1 MLLSALPLGMVDT
14 AWAISSRDTVVD
26 SGTCGGTLNN
36 SQLMKWTLTS
46 DGTLTISG
54 EGNMFGAP
62 WSQYK
67 SKIKKVVIGEGVK
80 SISDNAFHYYENLRS
95 VSLPSTLTS
104 IGEAAFWACSSLQSI
119 TLPNNLTNIGLNAF
133 RACHSLTQVLIPAS
147 VTSIDGSAFECCTG
161 LTDVVFEG
169 NSLEFGSGATFYDCT
184 SLKNV
189 FFNGTRADWTAS
201 RGSSGSVLPAAAQIY
216 YKNDLISSGTCG
228 DNSSGN
234 NTQWKLTKAGT
245 LIITVGTGYT
255 EGGIADFAYGKAP
268 WYQDIYD
275 SGIRCLIIGSGIKT
289 IGSYAFADC
298 TDLAEIIVP
307 DGVISIGNGAFLQN
321 SGAKRV
327 VLPPSTVYI
336 GHGALRDCSALTS
349 VSLPDSMSNR
359 LFLDMF
365 EGCTNL
371 KSVDIPD
378 GITDIYEGDLASC
391 PNWTDIYYDNW
402 GRVWNRV
409 VSNVRDSIP
418 DRMNVHFK
426 DNIYDSGSCGEN
438 VTWTLTADGTLTISG
453 TGAMTD
459 YTYDSRSPWYSC
471 RTYIKRVVMQQGV
484 TSIGGDAFWD
494 CSGLTSVTIPDGVT
508 SIGGDAFW
516 DCSGLT
522 SVTIPDGVTSIGGY
536 AFRGC
541 SGLTSVTIPEGVTSI
556 GDYAFD
562 NCSSLTDI
570 YYGGY
575 GTDWQKLNV
584 SIPTSATVH
593 FKDNIYGKGDCGIN
607 VTWELTGDGT
617 LIISG
622 TGRISNYSHDNNAPW
637 YSCRAYI
644 KRVVIQ
650 QGVRAIGDR
659 AFWDCSGLTS
669 VTIPDGVTSIGDYA
683 FAYCVSLTSATIP
696 EGVTSIGWS
705 AFENCTA
712 LTFMTIPEGVTS
724 IGNSAFSGCSGL
736 TSVTI
741 PSSVTSIGW
750 SAFKNCTALT
760 FMTIPESVTYI
771 SGEVFSNCVR
781 LARVTIPKSV
791 TEIGSKAFY
800 YCDSLTDV
808 YYAGTAA
815 DWAKISISEGNED
828 LTSAALRC
836 APASLSAPT
845 VTGGNDSQGRPTLK
859 WKAVSGAAKYEVY
872 RARSKD
878 GDYIKYSTV
887 TGTSYTN
894 ISYIENG
901 NTYYYKVR
909 ALDASGTAGAWSS
922 VVSVTYKQ
930 TLPAPIVTGGNDS
943 QGRPTLKWKAVSGAA
958 KYEVYRAR
966 SKNGDYIKYSTVTGT
981 SYTNTSYIENGNTYY
996 YKVRALKSSG
1006 TAGAW
1011 SSIVSVTYKQTL
1023 PAPTVTGGN
1032 DAQGRPT
1039 LKWNAVS
1046 GAAKYEVYRAR
1057 SRDGSYSKYS
1067 TVTGTSYTNT
1077 SYIEDGNTYY
1087 YKVRALDA
1095 NGTAGA
1101 WSSIVSVTYKQTLP
1115 APTVTGGND
1124 SQGRPT
1130 LKWKAVTGAAK
1141 YEVYRARSKDGDYIK
1156 YSTVTGTSYTN
1167 TSYIENGNTY
1177 YYKVRALDANGTAGA
1192 WSSVVSV
1199 TYKQT
1204 LPAPA
1209 VTGGNDSQG
1218 RPTLKWKAV
1227 TGAAKYEV
1235 YRARSKDGDYI
1246 KYSTVTGT
1254 SYTNTS
1260 YIENGNTYYYK
1271 VRALD
1276 ANGTAGAWSSVV
1288 SVTYKQTLPAPTV
1301 TGGNDAQ
1308 GRPTLTWKAVTG
1320 AAKYEVYRAR
1330 SKDGD
1335 YIKYSTVTGTSYTNT
1350 SYIENGNTYY
1360 YKVRALD
1367 ANGTAGAWSSIVSVT
1382 YRKPAAATVA
1392 SGKCGDSAKWTLDA
1406 AGTLTISG
1414 SGKTWDFI
1422 DEDWNANAPWYD
1434 ASLRLRIKKV
1444 VVEKGITYVGTRAFY
1459 DCSEMTSVSLPTTLE
1474 TMGADVFMYCTGLT
1488 SVTIP
1493 DGVTFISGDFFLGC
1507 TSLKSVTL
1515 PDSLRNIGGCTFM
1528 YCASLT
1534 SVRLP
1539 ANLRYITWRMF
1550 KDCTSL
1556 TSVTIP
1562 RGTVEVKKE
1571 AFDGCTSLKNV
1582 TFTGSA
1588 ADWKGVTIRP
1598 GNTALTSAAIKCIGS
1613 TVLTAPTLTLSV
1625 SKKGQPTLKWSA
1637 VSGAAGYQLW
1647 CSYDGGNDYDPS
1659 YRWLANNDKTATSY
1673 TVPADTL
1680 KKGQTYTF
1688 KVRAVTSSGAVGSFS
1703 KEVTFTYNPA
1713 ASLPAPTVTGG
1724 NDAQGRPT
1732 LKWNAVSGAA
1742 KYEVYRARS
1751 LNGDYIKYS
1760 TVTGT
1765 SYTNISYIENGNTYY
1780 YKVRALDANGT
1791 AGAWSSIVSVTYRK
1805 PAAATVASGKCGDSA
1820 KWTLDAAGTLTITG
1834 AGPMADYGAYGPW
1847 YIAHLTDIKKV
1858 VVQEGVTTIGD
1869 HAFANLSYVTSV
1881 TIPSSIT
1888 SIGAHAFEKC
1898 RLGGAVTLPEGLTAI
1913 GDFAFS
1919 GSGMASLTLPES
1931 LRTIGNSA
1939 FLFCSLRELTIPDG
1953 VTSIGT
1959 GAFCNASLT
1968 SVKLPAS
1975 GVTLGDSLFQECEN
1989 LTDVT
1994 LPADLTVIGP
2004 SMFEN
2009 CGSLKNV
2016 TIPSGVTHIGNAAF
2030 AACEALPEI
2039 RLPDGMEALGSEAFV
2054 GCRAVTKVYI
2064 PRSLTSIGEAAFR
2077 ICEGLTDVYY
2087 GGTAAEWLAI
2097 SVADRNDPLLNA
2109 ALHCTGQSASRLDVP
2124 AMTLGEDCSDGKPTV
2139 WWPAVTGAERYEI
2152 WRAQAASD
2160 GSAPAASAYTLIVS
2174 ADVTFHKDT
2183 TAEADT
2189 WYYYKVRAVSGS
2201 TYSDFSQ
2208 EARRYCEAPPTMDT
2222 PEITSLEL
2230 DDSGKPVLTWRTV
2243 EGAARYQVFRS
2254 EDNGFSYSPMGTVL
2268 PTGSDTITWT
2278 DTTAV
2283 SGTGYYYG
2291 VGCYD
2296 DNGHYSSF
2304 GGGEWWVTA
2313 R

>member
-1 MLLSALPLGMVDT
+1 MTAHIRKKENGFRRSLYLCDFSVFAKKTSILCSQLIEITQKRVYPIVVMTCRHIPAEIIKKRGVSVKKRILSILLAVLMLLSALPLGMVDT
-14 AWAISSRDTVVD
+14 A
-26 SGTCGGTLNN
+26 
-36 SQLMKWTLTS
+36 
-46 DGTLTISG
+46 
-54 EGNMFGAP
+54 
-62 WSQYK
+62 Y
-67 SKIKKVVIGEGVK
+67 
-80 SISDNAFHYYENLRS
+80 
-95 VSLPSTLTS
+95 
-104 IGEAAFWACSSLQSI
+104 
-119 TLPNNLTNIGLNAF
+119 
-133 RACHSLTQVLIPAS
+133 
-147 VTSIDGSAFECCTG
+147 
-161 LTDVVFEG
+161 
-169 NSLEFGSGATFYDCT
+169 
-184 SLKNV
+184 
-189 FFNGTRADWTAS
+189 
-201 RGSSGSVLPAAAQIY
+201 AAA
-216 YKNDLISSGTCG
+216 LASGKCG
-228 DNSSGN
+228 D
-234 NTQWKLTKAGT
+234 
-245 LIITVGTGYT
+245 
-255 EGGIADFAYGKAP
+255 
-268 WYQDIYD
+268 
-275 SGIRCLIIGSGIKT
+275 
-289 IGSYAFADC
+289 
-298 TDLAEIIVP
+298 
-307 DGVISIGNGAFLQN
+307 
-321 SGAKRV
+321 
-327 VLPPSTVYI
+327 
-336 GHGALRDCSALTS
+336 SA
-349 VSLPDSMSNR
+349 
-359 LFLDMF
+359 
-365 EGCTNL
+365 
-371 KSVDIPD
+371 
-378 GITDIYEGDLASC
+378 
-391 PNWTDIYYDNW
+391 
-402 GRVWNRV
+402 
-409 VSNVRDSIP
+409 
-418 DRMNVHFK
+418 
-426 DNIYDSGSCGEN
+426 
-438 VTWTLTADGTLTISG
+438 TWTLDNTGTLTISG
-453 TGAMTD
+453 TGA
-459 YTYDSRSPWYSC
+459 TYNYDMDDDGNSAAPWCTKARIQRVNKVVVNSGITELGYSMFSNC
-471 RTYIKRVVMQQGV
+471 TQ
-484 TSIGGDAFWD
+484 
-494 CSGLTSVTIPDGVT
+494 LTSVSLP
-508 SIGGDAFW
+508 
-516 DCSGLT
+516 SGLKR
-522 SVTIPDGVTSIGGY
+522 IGSCL
-536 AFRGC
+536 FLGC
-541 SGLTSVTIPEGVTSI
+541 TRL
-556 GDYAFD
+556 
-562 NCSSLTDI
+562 
-570 YYGGY
+570 
-575 GTDWQKLNV
+575 
-584 SIPTSATVH
+584 SA
-593 FKDNIYGKGDCGIN
+593 I
-607 VTWELTGDGT
+607 
-617 LIISG
+617 
-622 TGRISNYSHDNNAPW
+622 
-637 YSCRAYI
+637 
-644 KRVVIQ
+644 
-650 QGVRAIGDR
+650 
-659 AFWDCSGLTS
+659 
-669 VTIPDGVTSIGDYA
+669 
-683 FAYCVSLTSATIP
+683 
-696 EGVTSIGWS
+696 
-705 AFENCTA
+705 
-712 LTFMTIPEGVTS
+712 
-724 IGNSAFSGCSGL
+724 
-736 TSVTI
+736 TI
-741 PSSVTSIGW
+741 PSSVTTIESNAFTHCDSIAAITLPGGLRTMGDAVCSQMAKLTTATVSGGVTYLSNYAFNDCPSLKTITLPNTVKSIGIC
-750 SAFKNCTALT
+750 AFRYDTALKDVY
-760 FMTIPESVTYI
+760 FNGSVTQWTSI
-771 SGEVFSNCVR
+771 Q
-781 LARVTIPKSV
+781 I
-791 TEIGSKAFY
+791 
-800 YCDSLTDV
+800 
-808 YYAGTAA
+808 AG
-815 DWAKISISEGNED
+815 EGN
-828 LTSAALRC
+828 SALYNADVHC
-836 APASLSAPT
+836 TGLSAPT

-859 WKAVSGAAKYEVY
+859 WKAVTGAAKYEVY
-872 RARSKD
+872 RARSLN

-909 ALDASGTAGAWSS
+909 ALKSDGTAGAWSS
-922 VVSVTYKQ
+922 IVSVTYRAASTG
-930 TLPAPIVTGGNDS
+930 TLAAPTVTGGNDS
-943 QGRPTLKWKAVSGAA
+943 QGRPTLKWK
-958 KYEVYRAR
+958 
-966 SKNGDYIKYSTVTGT
+966 
-981 SYTNTSYIENGNTYY
+981 
-996 YKVRALKSSG
+996 
-1006 TAGAW
+1006 
-1011 SSIVSVTYKQTL
+1011 
-1023 PAPTVTGGN
+1023 
-1032 DAQGRPT
+1032 
-1039 LKWNAVS
+1039 AVS

-1087 YKVRALDA
+1087 YKVRALKSD
-1095 NGTAGA
+1095 
-1101 WSSIVSVTYKQTLP
+1101 
-1115 APTVTGGND
+1115 
-1124 SQGRPT
+1124 
-1130 LKWKAVTGAAK
+1130 
-1141 YEVYRARSKDGDYIK
+1141 
-1156 YSTVTGTSYTN
+1156 
-1167 TSYIENGNTY
+1167 
-1177 YYKVRALDANGTAGA
+1177 
-1192 WSSVVSV
+1192 
-1199 TYKQT
+1199 
-1204 LPAPA
+1204 
-1209 VTGGNDSQG
+1209 
-1218 RPTLKWKAV
+1218 
-1227 TGAAKYEV
+1227 
-1235 YRARSKDGDYI
+1235 
-1246 KYSTVTGT
+1246 
-1254 SYTNTS
+1254 
-1260 YIENGNTYYYK
+1260 
-1271 VRALD
+1271 
-1276 ANGTAGAWSSVV
+1276 
-1288 SVTYKQTLPAPTV
+1288 
-1301 TGGNDAQ
+1301 
-1308 GRPTLTWKAVTG
+1308 
-1320 AAKYEVYRAR
+1320 
-1330 SKDGD
+1330 
-1335 YIKYSTVTGTSYTNT
+1335 
-1350 SYIENGNTYY
+1350 
-1360 YKVRALD
+1360 
-1367 ANGTAGAWSSIVSVT
+1367 GTAGAWSSIVSVT

-1444 VVEKGITYVGTRAFY
+1444 VVEKGITYVGIRAFY

-1515 PDSLRNIGGCTFM
+1515 PDSLRNAGGCTFKD
-1528 YCASLT
+1528 CASLT

-1713 ASLPAPTVTGG
+1713 ASLAAPTVTAGLDDQG
-1724 NDAQGRPT
+1724 YPALTWPAVPDAAQ
-1732 LKWNAVSGAA
+1732 
-1742 KYEVYRARS
+1742 YEVYRDAS
-1751 LNGDYIKYS
+1751 EDGNFAQLAA
-1760 TVTGT
+1760 VTSN
-1765 SYTNISYIENGNTYY
+1765 SYTNSAVLTDGAAYY
-1780 YKVRALDANGT
+1780 YKVRALDSDGE
-1791 AGAWSSIVSVTYRK
+1791 AGPFSDVVSVTYTAR
-1805 PAAATVASGKCGDSA
+1805 PALVASGKCGDSA
-1820 KWTLDAAGTLTITG
+1820 SWKLDADGVLTITG

-2087 GGTAAEWLAI
+2087 GGTAAEWATI

-2208 EARRYCEAPPTMDT
+2208 AARRYCEAPPTMDT

>member
-1 MLLSALPLGMVDT
+1 MKKRIQSILLAVLMLLSALPLGMVDT
-14 AWAISSRDTVVD
+14 A
-26 SGTCGGTLNN
+26 
-36 SQLMKWTLTS
+36 
-46 DGTLTISG
+46 
-54 EGNMFGAP
+54 
-62 WSQYK
+62 Y
-67 SKIKKVVIGEGVK
+67 
-80 SISDNAFHYYENLRS
+80 
-95 VSLPSTLTS
+95 
-104 IGEAAFWACSSLQSI
+104 
-119 TLPNNLTNIGLNAF
+119 
-133 RACHSLTQVLIPAS
+133 
-147 VTSIDGSAFECCTG
+147 
-161 LTDVVFEG
+161 
-169 NSLEFGSGATFYDCT
+169 
-184 SLKNV
+184 
-189 FFNGTRADWTAS
+189 
-201 RGSSGSVLPAAAQIY
+201 AAA
-216 YKNDLISSGTCG
+216 LASGKCG
-228 DNSSGN
+228 D
-234 NTQWKLTKAGT
+234 
-245 LIITVGTGYT
+245 
-255 EGGIADFAYGKAP
+255 
-268 WYQDIYD
+268 
-275 SGIRCLIIGSGIKT
+275 
-289 IGSYAFADC
+289 
-298 TDLAEIIVP
+298 
-307 DGVISIGNGAFLQN
+307 
-321 SGAKRV
+321 
-327 VLPPSTVYI
+327 
-336 GHGALRDCSALTS
+336 SA
-349 VSLPDSMSNR
+349 
-359 LFLDMF
+359 
-365 EGCTNL
+365 
-371 KSVDIPD
+371 
-378 GITDIYEGDLASC
+378 
-391 PNWTDIYYDNW
+391 
-402 GRVWNRV
+402 
-409 VSNVRDSIP
+409 
-418 DRMNVHFK
+418 
-426 DNIYDSGSCGEN
+426 
-438 VTWTLTADGTLTISG
+438 TWTLDNTGTLTISG
-453 TGAMTD
+453 TGA
-459 YTYDSRSPWYSC
+459 TYNYDMDDDGNSAAPWCTKARIQRVNKVVVNSGITELGYSMFSNC
-471 RTYIKRVVMQQGV
+471 TQ
-484 TSIGGDAFWD
+484 
-494 CSGLTSVTIPDGVT
+494 LTSVSLP
-508 SIGGDAFW
+508 
-516 DCSGLT
+516 SGLKRIGSCLFLGCT
-522 SVTIPDGVTSIGGY
+522 RLSTI
-536 AFRGC
+536 
-541 SGLTSVTIPEGVTSI
+541 
-556 GDYAFD
+556 
-562 NCSSLTDI
+562 
-570 YYGGY
+570 
-575 GTDWQKLNV
+575 
-584 SIPTSATVH
+584 
-593 FKDNIYGKGDCGIN
+593 
-607 VTWELTGDGT
+607 
-617 LIISG
+617 
-622 TGRISNYSHDNNAPW
+622 
-637 YSCRAYI
+637 
-644 KRVVIQ
+644 
-650 QGVRAIGDR
+650 
-659 AFWDCSGLTS
+659 
-669 VTIPDGVTSIGDYA
+669 
-683 FAYCVSLTSATIP
+683 
-696 EGVTSIGWS
+696 
-705 AFENCTA
+705 
-712 LTFMTIPEGVTS
+712 
-724 IGNSAFSGCSGL
+724 
-736 TSVTI
+736 TI
-741 PSSVTSIGW
+741 PSSVTTIESNAFTHCDSITAITLPGGLRTMGDAVCSQMAKLTTATVSGGVTYLSNYAFNDCPSLKTITLPNTVKSIGIC
-750 SAFKNCTALT
+750 AFRYDTALKDVY
-760 FMTIPESVTYI
+760 FNGSVTQWTSI
-771 SGEVFSNCVR
+771 Q
-781 LARVTIPKSV
+781 I
-791 TEIGSKAFY
+791 
-800 YCDSLTDV
+800 
-808 YYAGTAA
+808 AG
-815 DWAKISISEGNED
+815 EGN
-828 LTSAALRC
+828 SALYNADVHCTGL
-836 APASLSAPT
+836 PAPT
-845 VTGGNDSQGRPTLK
+845 VTGGNDAQGRPTLK
-859 WKAVSGAAKYEVY
+859 WNAVSGAAKYEVY

-909 ALDASGTAGAWSS
+909 ALDANGTAGAWSS

-930 TLPAPIVTGGNDS
+930 TLSAPTVTGGNDS
-943 QGRPTLKWKAVSGAA
+943 QGRPTLKWNAVSGAAKYEVYRARSKDGDYIKYSTVTGTSYTNISYIENGNTYYYKVRALKSDGTAGAWSSIVSVTYRAASTGTLSAPSVTGGKDSQGRPTLKWNAVSGAA

-981 SYTNTSYIENGNTYY
+981 SYTNTSYIEN
-996 YKVRALKSSG
+996 
-1006 TAGAW
+1006 
-1011 SSIVSVTYKQTL
+1011 
-1023 PAPTVTGGN
+1023 
-1032 DAQGRPT
+1032 
-1039 LKWNAVS
+1039 
-1046 GAAKYEVYRAR
+1046 
-1057 SRDGSYSKYS
+1057 
-1067 TVTGTSYTNT
+1067 
-1077 SYIEDGNTYY
+1077 GNTYY

-1130 LKWKAVTGAAK
+1130 LKWNAVTGAAK

-1177 YYKVRALDANGTAGA
+1177 YYKVRALKSDGTAGA

-1199 TYKQT
+1199 TY
-1204 LPAPA
+1204 
-1209 VTGGNDSQG
+1209 
-1218 RPTLKWKAV
+1218 R
-1227 TGAAKYEV
+1227 AA
-1235 YRARSKDGDYI
+1235 S
-1246 KYSTVTGT
+1246 TGT
-1254 SYTNTS
+1254 
-1260 YIENGNTYYYK
+1260 
-1271 VRALD
+1271 
-1276 ANGTAGAWSSVV
+1276 
-1288 SVTYKQTLPAPTV
+1288 
-1301 TGGNDAQ
+1301 
-1308 GRPTLTWKAVTG
+1308 
-1320 AAKYEVYRAR
+1320 
-1330 SKDGD
+1330 
-1335 YIKYSTVTGTSYTNT
+1335 
-1350 SYIENGNTYY
+1350 
-1360 YKVRALD
+1360 
-1367 ANGTAGAWSSIVSVT
+1367 
-1382 YRKPAAATVA
+1382 
-1392 SGKCGDSAKWTLDA
+1392 
-1406 AGTLTISG
+1406 
-1414 SGKTWDFI
+1414 
-1422 DEDWNANAPWYD
+1422 
-1434 ASLRLRIKKV
+1434 
-1444 VVEKGITYVGTRAFY
+1444 
-1459 DCSEMTSVSLPTTLE
+1459 
-1474 TMGADVFMYCTGLT
+1474 
-1488 SVTIP
+1488 
-1493 DGVTFISGDFFLGC
+1493 
-1507 TSLKSVTL
+1507 
-1515 PDSLRNIGGCTFM
+1515 
-1528 YCASLT
+1528 
-1534 SVRLP
+1534 
-1539 ANLRYITWRMF
+1539 
-1550 KDCTSL
+1550 
-1556 TSVTIP
+1556 
-1562 RGTVEVKKE
+1562 
-1571 AFDGCTSLKNV
+1571 
-1582 TFTGSA
+1582 
-1588 ADWKGVTIRP
+1588 
-1598 GNTALTSAAIKCIGS
+1598 
-1613 TVLTAPTLTLSV
+1613 
-1625 SKKGQPTLKWSA
+1625 
-1637 VSGAAGYQLW
+1637 
-1647 CSYDGGNDYDPS
+1647 
-1659 YRWLANNDKTATSY
+1659 
-1673 TVPADTL
+1673 
-1680 KKGQTYTF
+1680 
-1688 KVRAVTSSGAVGSFS
+1688 
-1703 KEVTFTYNPA
+1703 
-1713 ASLPAPTVTGG
+1713 LPAPTVTGG

-1732 LKWNAVSGAA
+1732 LKWNAVTGAA

-1780 YKVRALDANGT
+1780 YKVRALKSDGT

-1820 KWTLDAAGTLTITG
+1820 AWKLDAAGTLTISGSGKTWDFIDEDWNANAPWYDVSLRLRIKKAVVNKGITYVGTWAFRDCAELTSVSLPAGLEEMGSSVFNDCTSLTSVTIPDGVTFISGDFFRGCTSLKSVTLPDSLRETGGCTFMYCTSLTSVRLPATLLSISWQMFKDCKSLTSLTIPRSVVDVKQDAFSGCTALKNVTYTGTTADWKALTIYSGNEALTRANVRCTGSTVLTAPTLTLSVSKKGQPTLKWNAVSGAAGYQIWCSYDSGDGTGPWYHWLTNLDKGTASFTDDRELEKGRTYTYKVRAVTSSGAVGSFSKEVTFTYNPAASLAAPTVTAGLDDQGYPALTWPAVPDAARYEVYRAASEDGDFAQLAAVTSNSYTNSAVLTDGAAYYYKVRALDSDGEAGPFSDVVSVTYTARPALVASGKCGDSASWKLDADGVLTITGAGPMADYSQHASDNCAPWRTYANDIKKVVVQKGVTAIGSYAFASLERVTSVTIPEGVTSIGSSAFENCGLMAYGGLGAVTLPEGLTTIGSSAFSGSYMDSLTLPESLRTIGGAAFEKSHLKTLTIPGGVTSIGNGAFSNSHLTSIQLPDGAQLGAMLFYQCYELTDVTLPADLTVIGDSMFENCTKLTHVTIPSGVTRIEREAFTMCGALEEIRLPEGVETIGVIAFSGCVAMTGAYLPRSLTTIESGAFSACRSLTDVYYGGTAAEWAAISVADRNDPLLNAALHCTGSALVASGKCGDSAAWKLDADGVLTITG

-1959 GAFCNASLT
+1959 GAFCSASLT

-1975 GVTLGDSLFQECEN
+1975 GVTLGDSLFQECEK

-2208 EARRYCEAPPTMDT
+2208 AARRYCEAPPTMDT

>member
-484 TSIGGDAFWD
+484 TSIGDLAFWD

-508 SIGGDAFW
+508 SIGGDAF
-516 DCSGLT
+516 SGCAALT
-522 SVTIPDGVTSIGGY
+522 SVTIPG
-536 AFRGC
+536 
-541 SGLTSVTIPEGVTSI
+541 SVTNVGQ
-556 GDYAFD
+556 DAFD

-622 TGRISNYSHDNNAPW
+622 TGRISNYSYDNNAPW

-650 QGVRAIGDR
+650 QGVRAIGDQ
-659 AFWDCSGLTS
+659 AFYYCENLTSVTIPDSVTSIGGSAFSGCSGLTS

-683 FAYCVSLTSATIP
+683 FSD
-696 EGVTSIGWS
+696 
-705 AFENCTA
+705 
-712 LTFMTIPEGVTS
+712 
-724 IGNSAFSGCSGL
+724 CSGL

-741 PSSVTSIGW
+741 PSSVTSIGDGAFSGCTSLASVAIPSSVTEIGG
-750 SAFKNCTALT
+750 SAFSGCTGLTSVTIPDSVTSIGNYAFSGCSNLASVTIPSSVTSIGWRAFENCTALT

-771 SGEVFSNCVR
+771 NGEVFSNCVR

-791 TEIGSKAFY
+791 IEISSKAFY

-828 LTSAALRC
+828 LLAAALHC
-836 APASLSAPT
+836 KPT
-845 VTGGNDSQGRPTLK
+845 P
-859 WKAVSGAAKYEVY
+859 
-872 RARSKD
+872 
-878 GDYIKYSTV
+878 
-887 TGTSYTN
+887 
-894 ISYIENG
+894 
-901 NTYYYKVR
+901 
-909 ALDASGTAGAWSS
+909 
-922 VVSVTYKQ
+922 
-930 TLPAPIVTGGNDS
+930 
-943 QGRPTLKWKAVSGAA
+943 
-958 KYEVYRAR
+958 
-966 SKNGDYIKYSTVTGT
+966 
-981 SYTNTSYIENGNTYY
+981 
-996 YKVRALKSSG
+996 
-1006 TAGAW
+1006 
-1011 SSIVSVTYKQTL
+1011 
-1023 PAPTVTGGN
+1023 
-1032 DAQGRPT
+1032 
-1039 LKWNAVS
+1039 
-1046 GAAKYEVYRAR
+1046 
-1057 SRDGSYSKYS
+1057 
-1067 TVTGTSYTNT
+1067 
-1077 SYIEDGNTYY
+1077 
-1087 YKVRALDA
+1087 
-1095 NGTAGA
+1095 
-1101 WSSIVSVTYKQTLP
+1101 
-1115 APTVTGGND
+1115 
-1124 SQGRPT
+1124 
-1130 LKWKAVTGAAK
+1130 
-1141 YEVYRARSKDGDYIK
+1141 
-1156 YSTVTGTSYTN
+1156 
-1167 TSYIENGNTY
+1167 
-1177 YYKVRALDANGTAGA
+1177 
-1192 WSSVVSV
+1192 
-1199 TYKQT
+1199 

-1209 VTGGNDSQG
+1209 
-1218 RPTLKWKAV
+1218 
-1227 TGAAKYEV
+1227 
-1235 YRARSKDGDYI
+1235 
-1246 KYSTVTGT
+1246 
-1254 SYTNTS
+1254 
-1260 YIENGNTYYYK
+1260 
-1271 VRALD
+1271 
-1276 ANGTAGAWSSVV
+1276 
-1288 SVTYKQTLPAPTV
+1288 V

-1308 GRPTLTWKAVTG
+1308 GRPTLTWK
-1320 AAKYEVYRAR
+1320 
-1330 SKDGD
+1330 
-1335 YIKYSTVTGTSYTNT
+1335 
-1350 SYIENGNTYY
+1350 
-1360 YKVRALD
+1360 
-1367 ANGTAGAWSSIVSVT
+1367 
-1382 YRKPAAATVA
+1382 
-1392 SGKCGDSAKWTLDA
+1392 
-1406 AGTLTISG
+1406 
-1414 SGKTWDFI
+1414 
-1422 DEDWNANAPWYD
+1422 
-1434 ASLRLRIKKV
+1434 
-1444 VVEKGITYVGTRAFY
+1444 
-1459 DCSEMTSVSLPTTLE
+1459 
-1474 TMGADVFMYCTGLT
+1474 
-1488 SVTIP
+1488 
-1493 DGVTFISGDFFLGC
+1493 
-1507 TSLKSVTL
+1507 
-1515 PDSLRNIGGCTFM
+1515 
-1528 YCASLT
+1528 
-1534 SVRLP
+1534 
-1539 ANLRYITWRMF
+1539 
-1550 KDCTSL
+1550 
-1556 TSVTIP
+1556 
-1562 RGTVEVKKE
+1562 
-1571 AFDGCTSLKNV
+1571 
-1582 TFTGSA
+1582 
-1588 ADWKGVTIRP
+1588 
-1598 GNTALTSAAIKCIGS
+1598 
-1613 TVLTAPTLTLSV
+1613 
-1625 SKKGQPTLKWSA
+1625 
-1637 VSGAAGYQLW
+1637 
-1647 CSYDGGNDYDPS
+1647 
-1659 YRWLANNDKTATSY
+1659 
-1673 TVPADTL
+1673 
-1680 KKGQTYTF
+1680 
-1688 KVRAVTSSGAVGSFS
+1688 
-1703 KEVTFTYNPA
+1703 
-1713 ASLPAPTVTGG
+1713 
-1724 NDAQGRPT
+1724 
-1732 LKWNAVSGAA
+1732 AVSGAA

-1780 YKVRALDANGT
+1780 YKVRALDASGTVGAWSSIVSVTYKQTLPAPAVTGGNDAQGRPTLTWKAVTGAAKYEVYRARSMNGDYIKYSTVTGTSYTNTSYIENGNTYYYKVRALKSDGTAGAWSSIVSVTYKQTLSAPTVTGGNDAQGRPTLTWKAVTGAAKYEVYRARSMNGDYIKYSTVTGTSYTNTSYIEDGNTYYYKVRALDANGTAGAWSSVVSVTYKQTLPAPTVTGGNDSQGRPTLKWNAVAGAAKYEVYRARSRSGEYIKYSTVTGTSYTNTSYIEDGNTYYYKVRALDANGT
-1791 AGAWSSIVSVTYRK
+1791 AGAWSSIVSVTYR
-1805 PAAATVASGKCGDSA
+1805 AAST
-1820 KWTLDAAGTLTITG
+1820 GTL
-1834 AGPMADYGAYGPW
+1834 
-1847 YIAHLTDIKKV
+1847 
-1858 VVQEGVTTIGD
+1858 
-1869 HAFANLSYVTSV
+1869 
-1881 TIPSSIT
+1881 
-1888 SIGAHAFEKC
+1888 
-1898 RLGGAVTLPEGLTAI
+1898 
-1913 GDFAFS
+1913 
-1919 GSGMASLTLPES
+1919 
-1931 LRTIGNSA
+1931 SA
-1939 FLFCSLRELTIPDG
+1939 
-1953 VTSIGT
+1953 
-1959 GAFCNASLT
+1959 
-1968 SVKLPAS
+1968 
-1975 GVTLGDSLFQECEN
+1975 
-1989 LTDVT
+1989 
-1994 LPADLTVIGP
+1994 
-2004 SMFEN
+2004 
-2009 CGSLKNV
+2009 
-2016 TIPSGVTHIGNAAF
+2016 
-2030 AACEALPEI
+2030 
-2039 RLPDGMEALGSEAFV
+2039 
-2054 GCRAVTKVYI
+2054 
-2064 PRSLTSIGEAAFR
+2064 
-2077 ICEGLTDVYY
+2077 
-2087 GGTAAEWLAI
+2087 
-2097 SVADRNDPLLNA
+2097 
-2109 ALHCTGQSASRLDVP
+2109 
-2124 AMTLGEDCSDGKPTV
+2124 
-2139 WWPAVTGAERYEI
+2139 PAVTGGNDSQGRPTLTWKAVSGAAKYEVY
-2152 WRAQAASD
+2152 RARSKD
-2160 GSAPAASAYTLIVS
+2160 GTYSKYSTTTGTAYTNSSYLTS
-2174 ADVTFHKDT
+2174 GAT
-2183 TAEADT
+2183 
-2189 WYYYKVRAVSGS
+2189 YYYKVRALDANGNAGPYSAVVSVTCRLKLTAPTVTGGKDSQGRPTLKWNAVTGAAKYEVYRARSKDGDYIKYSTVTGTSYTNTSYIENGNTYYYRVRALGS
-2201 TYSDFSQ
+2201 DGTAGPDSTPVSVTYKAPFGAPLVTGSKDSQGRPALKWDKVTDAAKYEVYRARSKDGTYSLMSTQ
-2208 EARRYCEAPPTMDT
+2208 SATGYTNTSYLANGTTYYYKVRALKANGTASAYSSVVTITYGTVPTPAAPAMRSAKADSAGITVSWDT
-2222 PEITSLEL
+2222 AANAVTYNVYRTADAGSSWTQVASSVKGTSYK
-2230 DDSGKPVLTWRTV
+2230 DTTVQKGVKYGYKVRGVAADGKTLGPMSSTGVTAKVTAASTTPDYVKLKSAKSDPGNGILLTWESAADAKTYNVYRKV
-2243 EGAARYQVFRS
+2243 DGAS
-2254 EDNGFSYSPMGTVL
+2254 G
-2268 PTGSDTITWT
+2268 WT
-2278 DTTAV
+2278 LLASSV
-2283 SGTGYYYG
+2283 SGTSYRDTSGKRGTTYVYTVRG
-2291 VGCYD
+2291 VAADGKTLSRTYNTD
-2296 DNGHYSSF
+2296 GLRAT
-2304 GGGEWWVTA
+2304 V

>member
-1 MLLSALPLGMVDT
+1 MKKRILSILLAALMLLSAVPLGIVDT

-484 TSIGGDAFWD
+484 TSIGDLAFWD

-508 SIGGDAFW
+508 SIGGDAFRG
-516 DCSGLT
+516 CAALT
-522 SVTIPDGVTSIGGY
+522 SVTIPG
-536 AFRGC
+536 
-541 SGLTSVTIPEGVTSI
+541 SVTNVGQS
-556 GDYAFD
+556 AFWA
-562 NCSSLTDI
+562 CSSLTDI

-622 TGRISNYSHDNNAPW
+622 TGRISNYSYDNNAPW

-650 QGVRAIGDR
+650 QGVRAIGD
-659 AFWDCSGLTS
+659 
-669 VTIPDGVTSIGDYA
+669 YA
-683 FAYCVSLTSATIP
+683 FAYCVSLTSVAIPDSVTSIGGGAFSGCAALTSVTIP
-696 EGVTSIGWS
+696 EGVTSIGDG
-705 AFENCTA
+705 AFSGCTS
-712 LTFMTIPEGVTS
+712 LTSVAIPSSVTE
-724 IGNSAFSGCSGL
+724 IDGSAFSGCTEL
-736 TSVTI
+736 TSITI

-750 SAFKNCTALT
+750 SAFENCTALT

-791 TEIGSKAFY
+791 TEISSKAFY

-828 LTSAALRC
+828 LLAAALHC
-836 APASLSAPT
+836 KPTPLTAPSVTGGNDSQGRPTLKWNAVTGAAKYEVYRARSRSGEYIKYSTVTGTSYTNTSYIENGNTYYYKVRALDANGTAGAWSSIVSVTYRAASTGTLSAPT

-859 WKAVSGAAKYEVY
+859 WNAVSGAAKYEVY

-909 ALDASGTAGAWSS
+909 ALDA
-922 VVSVTYKQ
+922 
-930 TLPAPIVTGGNDS
+930 N
-943 QGRPTLKWKAVSGAA
+943 
-958 KYEVYRAR
+958 
-966 SKNGDYIKYSTVTGT
+966 
-981 SYTNTSYIENGNTYY
+981 
-996 YKVRALKSSG
+996 G

-1057 SRDGSYSKYS
+1057 SRSGEYIKYS

-1077 SYIEDGNTYY
+1077 SYIEDGNTYYYKVRALKSDGTAGAWSSVVSVTYKQTLSAPTVTGGNDAQGRPTLKWNAVTGAAKYEVYRARSKDGDYIKYSTVTGTSYTNISYIENGNTYY

-1115 APTVTGGND
+1115 APSVTGGND

-1130 LKWKAVTGAAK
+1130 LKWNAVTGAAK
-1141 YEVYRARSKDGDYIK
+1141 YEVYRARSK
-1156 YSTVTGTSYTN
+1156 
-1167 TSYIENGNTY
+1167 
-1177 YYKVRALDANGTAGA
+1177 
-1192 WSSVVSV
+1192 
-1199 TYKQT
+1199 
-1204 LPAPA
+1204 
-1209 VTGGNDSQG
+1209 
-1218 RPTLKWKAV
+1218 
-1227 TGAAKYEV
+1227 
-1235 YRARSKDGDYI
+1235 
-1246 KYSTVTGT
+1246 
-1254 SYTNTS
+1254 
-1260 YIENGNTYYYK
+1260 
-1271 VRALD
+1271 
-1276 ANGTAGAWSSVV
+1276 
-1288 SVTYKQTLPAPTV
+1288 
-1301 TGGNDAQ
+1301 
-1308 GRPTLTWKAVTG
+1308 
-1320 AAKYEVYRAR
+1320 
-1330 SKDGD
+1330 
-1335 YIKYSTVTGTSYTNT
+1335 
-1350 SYIENGNTYY
+1350 
-1360 YKVRALD
+1360 
-1367 ANGTAGAWSSIVSVT
+1367 
-1382 YRKPAAATVA
+1382 
-1392 SGKCGDSAKWTLDA
+1392 
-1406 AGTLTISG
+1406 
-1414 SGKTWDFI
+1414 
-1422 DEDWNANAPWYD
+1422 
-1434 ASLRLRIKKV
+1434 
-1444 VVEKGITYVGTRAFY
+1444 
-1459 DCSEMTSVSLPTTLE
+1459 
-1474 TMGADVFMYCTGLT
+1474 
-1488 SVTIP
+1488 
-1493 DGVTFISGDFFLGC
+1493 
-1507 TSLKSVTL
+1507 
-1515 PDSLRNIGGCTFM
+1515 
-1528 YCASLT
+1528 
-1534 SVRLP
+1534 
-1539 ANLRYITWRMF
+1539 
-1550 KDCTSL
+1550 
-1556 TSVTIP
+1556 
-1562 RGTVEVKKE
+1562 
-1571 AFDGCTSLKNV
+1571 
-1582 TFTGSA
+1582 
-1588 ADWKGVTIRP
+1588 
-1598 GNTALTSAAIKCIGS
+1598 
-1613 TVLTAPTLTLSV
+1613 
-1625 SKKGQPTLKWSA
+1625 
-1637 VSGAAGYQLW
+1637 
-1647 CSYDGGNDYDPS
+1647 
-1659 YRWLANNDKTATSY
+1659 
-1673 TVPADTL
+1673 
-1680 KKGQTYTF
+1680 
-1688 KVRAVTSSGAVGSFS
+1688 
-1703 KEVTFTYNPA
+1703 
-1713 ASLPAPTVTGG
+1713 
-1724 NDAQGRPT
+1724 
-1732 LKWNAVSGAA
+1732 
-1742 KYEVYRARS
+1742 
-1751 LNGDYIKYS
+1751 NGDYIKYS

-1820 KWTLDAAGTLTITG
+1820 KWTLDAAGTLTISG
-1834 AGPMADYGAYGPW
+1834 SGRMYDYEWPADRGGTTPPW
-1847 YIAHLTDIKKV
+1847 LANKYRDSIRALRVEQGITYI
-1858 VVQEGVTTIGD
+1858 GRC
-1869 HAFANLSYVTSV
+1869 AFDSCSNLSDVTLPTSLRIIGQCAFNDC
-1881 TIPSSIT
+1881 TALRSIQ
-1888 SIGAHAFEKC
+1888 
-1898 RLGGAVTLPEGLTAI
+1898 LPEGLTTI
-1913 GDFAFS
+1913 MEDAFNAAGLVS
-1919 GSGMASLTLPES
+1919 ITFPSTLGELRDGAFMNCEKLQSLRLPEG
-1931 LRTIGNSA
+1931 LTTIGNWAFYCNPNISSIYIPASVTTIGEEAFIYYNNLATVRYGGSQSQWSA
-1939 FLFCSLRELTIPDG
+1939 VSVAANAFPDG
-1953 VTSIGT
+1953 VRY
-1959 GAFCNASLT
+1959 
-1968 SVKLPAS
+1968 VY
-1975 GVTLGDSLFQECEN
+1975 
-1989 LTDVT
+1989 
-1994 LPADLTVIGP
+1994 
-2004 SMFEN
+2004 
-2009 CGSLKNV
+2009 NV
-2016 TIPSGVTHIGNAAF
+2016 N
-2030 AACEALPEI
+2030 
-2039 RLPDGMEALGSEAFV
+2039 
-2054 GCRAVTKVYI
+2054 
-2064 PRSLTSIGEAAFR
+2064 
-2077 ICEGLTDVYY
+2077 
-2087 GGTAAEWLAI
+2087 
-2097 SVADRNDPLLNA
+2097 
-2109 ALHCTGQSASRLDVP
+2109 
-2124 AMTLGEDCSDGKPTV
+2124 
-2139 WWPAVTGAERYEI
+2139 
-2152 WRAQAASD
+2152 
-2160 GSAPAASAYTLIVS
+2160 
-2174 ADVTFHKDT
+2174 
-2183 TAEADT
+2183 
-2189 WYYYKVRAVSGS
+2189 
-2201 TYSDFSQ
+2201 
-2208 EARRYCEAPPTMDT
+2208 
-2222 PEITSLEL
+2222 
-2230 DDSGKPVLTWRTV
+2230 
-2243 EGAARYQVFRS
+2243 
-2254 EDNGFSYSPMGTVL
+2254 
-2268 PTGSDTITWT
+2268 
-2278 DTTAV
+2278 
-2283 SGTGYYYG
+2283 
-2291 VGCYD
+2291 
-2296 DNGHYSSF
+2296 
-2304 GGGEWWVTA
+2304 
-2313 R
+2313 